1 MEQKPP
7 KPARALLKIFC
18 DQAYHEEVEGD
29 LDELFAD
36 NHRNLGLRKARWLYW
51 TDVFKHLNW
60 FFFTRRRFKLI
71 SQKPLDMWSNYFKI
85 AIRNI
90 FKHKGYSALNV
101 MGLGVGMACAM
112 LILLYA
118 LHELSYDKFH
128 AKADR
133 IVVAHTQMDEESDV
147 SSSVPNA
154 FVPLAIREIPE
165 VESGVRIFNRGSYS
179 PFIVKYRD
187 HVFQED
193 RVFHT
198 DSTFFNV
205 FSFPLI
211 KGNPESCLVNPK
223 SIVLTTE
230 MAQKYFG
237 EEDPMGKVLRID
249 NRYDYQVTGVMENQ
263 PQNSHIHFDFLVSWT
278 SFTNAFNLKERWDNA
293 SYTSYLLL
301 DENASLTQVEAK
313 IPGLI
318 SRLDNPRYTPSF
330 TLHPLSDI
338 HLRGLG
344 GSFGLEAQN
353 ELRYLHIFGIIG
365 LLILVIASVNYTN
378 LATARA
384 VHRAREIGMRKVL
397 GAYRFNLFSQF
408 MGESLMVVFMS
419 VVLAFLLTILALPA
433 FNELSGRMFGI
444 GDLFQFGSISWVF
457 LMALLV
463 SILAGIYPALVLS
476 GFKPLIVLKGS
487 FKSSKS
493 GVFIRRFLVTGQF
506 MISIGLIIGTSVV
519 FNQLD
524 YMRKKEL
531 GYNNDNVL
539 MLPLSSAILRN
550 YASFKAEM
558 LKESGVLD
566 LTLTSESPTSLNAG
580 YSIILKGMDVEK
592 EVYVSGVRTDLDFL
606 DAMQIELVAG
616 SFFTETDLKNISSE
630 LEYKD
635 RVFAFVLNE
644 EAVSRFGISPEEA
657 IGMRAYMNGRN
668 GLIRGVVKDFHI
680 ASMREKIQPMSFL
693 PERDFN
699 NVLVRISGQNIEN
712 TLSKVQERWRRLAP
726 DVPFEYEFMDAEYDN
741 LYNTEQRLSRL
752 FGTFATLAIFIACFG
767 LFGLIAFTTAQKA
780 REIGVRKVLGAS
792 VGQLVLLLNKGF
804 AGLILIAFIL
814 ATPLAYLLMSG
825 WLQEFEYRTP
835 IGLEPVLLSLALTVL
850 IAFAS
855 TSIQSLK
862 AARAN
867 PVDALKEE

>member
-1 MEQKPP
+1 MEP
-7 KPARALLKIFC
+7 KPSKTARALLKLFC
-18 DQAYHEEVEGD
+18 DQVYHEEVEGD

-36 NHRNLGLRKARWLYW
+36 NYRRLGRRKANWLYW
-51 TDVFKHLNW
+51 TDVFKHFNW
-60 FFFTRRRFKLI
+60 FFFTRRRLKWI
-71 SQKPLDMWSNYFKI
+71 SQKPLDMWSNYFKV

-90 FKHKGYSALNV
+90 FKHKGYSTLNV
-101 MGLGVGMACAM
+101 LGLGVGMACAM
-112 LILLYA
+112 LILLYS
-118 LHELSYDKFH
+118 LHELSFDKFH

-133 IVVAHTQMDEESDV
+133 IVVAHTLIDEESDV
-147 SSSVPNA
+147 MSSAPNA
-154 FVPLAIREIPE
+154 FVPYMVREIPE
-165 VESGVRIFNRGSYS
+165 VETGVRVFNRGSYL
-179 PFIVKYRD
+179 PFVVKYKD
-187 HVFQED
+187 NIFQED
-193 RVFHT
+193 RIFHT
-198 DSTFFNV
+198 DSTFFKV

-223 SIVLTTE
+223 SIVLTNE

-237 EEDPMGKVLRID
+237 DDDPMGKVLRID
-249 NRYDYQVTGVMENQ
+249 NRQDYLVTGVMEDQ
-263 PQNSHIHFDFLVSWT
+263 PQNSHVHFDFLVSWT
-278 SFTNAFNLKERWDNA
+278 SFTNSFNLKERWDNA

-301 DENASLTQVEAK
+301 DKNTSREQVEAK
-313 IPGLI
+313 IPALI
-318 SRLDNPRYTPSF
+318 DRLDNPRYTPTF
-330 TLHPLSDI
+330 TLHALKGI

-344 GSFGLEAQN
+344 GSFSLEAQN
-353 ELRYLHIFGIIG
+353 EIRYLYIFGIIG
-365 LLILVIASVNYTN
+365 LLILTIASVNYTN

-397 GAYRFNLFSQF
+397 GAYRFNLFNQF
-408 MGESLMVVFMS
+408 MGESLMVVFMA
-419 VVLAFLLTILALPA
+419 VLLAFALVILTLPA
-433 FNELSGRMFGI
+433 FNELADREFTA
-444 GDLFQFGSISWVF
+444 GDLFRFDLINSVL

-463 SILAGIYPALVLS
+463 STLAGIYPALVLS
-476 GFKPLIVLKGS
+476 GFRPLIVLKGS
-487 FKSSKS
+487 FKSSKG
-493 GVFIRRFLVTGQF
+493 GVFIRRILVTGQF
-506 MISIGLIIGTSVV
+506 IISIGLIIGTSVV

-524 YMRKKEL
+524 YMQQKEL

-539 MLPLSSAILRN
+539 MLPVSSSILRN

-566 LTLTSESPTSLNAG
+566 LTLASESPTSLNAG
-580 YSIILKGMDVEK
+580 YDLTLKGMDVEK
-592 EVYVSGVRTDLDFL
+592 EVSVNGLRTDLDFL

-616 SFFTETDLKNISSE
+616 SFFTETDLKNISRD

-644 EAVSRFGISPEEA
+644 EAVSRFGISAEEA

-668 GLIRGVVKDFHI
+668 GVIRGVVKDFHF
-680 ASMREKIQPMSFL
+680 SSLREKIRPMSFL

-699 NVLVRISGQNIEN
+699 NILVRISGQNIEN
-712 TLSKVQERWRRLAP
+712 TLSKVQERWRKLAP
-726 DVPFEYEFMDAEYDN
+726 EVPFEYQFMDEEYDN

-767 LFGLIAFTTAQKA
+767 LFGLIAFITAQKA

-792 VGQLVLLLNKGF
+792 VGQLVVLLNKGF
-804 AGLILIAFIL
+804 AGLILIAFVL

-825 WLQEFEYRTP
+825 WLQEFEYRTQ
-835 IGLEPVLLSLALTVL
+835 IGLGPVLLSLAMTVL

-855 TSIQSLK
+855 TSIQSVR